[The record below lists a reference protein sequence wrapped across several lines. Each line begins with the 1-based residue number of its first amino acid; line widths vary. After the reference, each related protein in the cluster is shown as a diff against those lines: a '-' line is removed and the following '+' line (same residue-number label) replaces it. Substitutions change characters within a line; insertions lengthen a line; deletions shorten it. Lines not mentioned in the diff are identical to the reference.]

1 MRRTATRD
9 LEMHGKTIAAGDK
22 VVMWFTSANRDE
34 RAFERPDEF
43 IGDRSPNDHFG
54 FGWGT
59 HACLG
64 ANLARLEA
72 RLFFER
78 MVTRDLWIDLGGEPA
93 RLRSNF
99 FRGIKRLPATIGA
112 AHG

>member
-1 MRRTATRD
+1 
-9 LEMHGKTIAAGDK
+9 
-22 VVMWFTSANRDE
+22 
-34 RAFERPDEF
+34 
-43 IGDRSPNDHFG
+43 
-54 FGWGT
+54 
-59 HACLG
+59 
-64 ANLARLEA
+64 
-72 RLFFER
+72 